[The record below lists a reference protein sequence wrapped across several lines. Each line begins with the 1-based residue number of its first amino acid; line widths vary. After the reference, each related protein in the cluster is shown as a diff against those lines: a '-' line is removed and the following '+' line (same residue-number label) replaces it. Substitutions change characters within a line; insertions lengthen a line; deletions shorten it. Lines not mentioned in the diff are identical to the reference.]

1 MQYNV
6 YGIGNALLD
15 IQYDVDYDFLTKNQL
30 AKGLMSYVTH
40 NEQEAI
46 LEKLGRNNVRQ
57 ISSGGSVANS
67 MVVMSQFGAKCFFS
81 CRIANDSAGDEYYQ
95 DMKNAKLNSNFD
107 NTQRPEGFTGR
118 CIVKVTPDA
127 DRTMSTYLGTS
138 IELCEDQL
146 NLEALTQSEY
156 LYIEGYLTTSP
167 SAMKAVKKAISV
179 AKENNV
185 KIAITLSDPDIV
197 THFRAQFHELI
208 DQGVDLIFC
217 NEKEAMDFTETN
229 NLQEAEEKLKQYT
242 KTFVVTIGPR
252 GSIVFDGQ
260 RLITVTATE
269 EQPIDT
275 LGAGD
280 MYAGAFL
287 YAITNGYS
295 WENAGRLANLTS
307 SKVVTMFGPR
317 VSKAHTEELVKTLS
331 AILTE
336 AA

>member
-15 IQYDVDYDFLTKNQL
+15 IQYDVDFDFLIQNEL
-30 AKGLMSYVTH
+30 PKGLMSYLTH
-40 NEQEAI
+40 PEQEAI
-46 LEKLGRNNVRQ
+46 LDRLGRNNVRQ

-81 CRIANDSAGDEYYQ
+81 CRIANDASGDEYYQ
-95 DMKNAKLNSNFD
+95 EMKDAGLNNNFD
-107 NTQRPEGFTGR
+107 NTARPDGLTGR

-146 NLEALTQSEY
+146 NVEALKQSEY

-167 SAMKAVKKAISV
+167 SAMKAVKKAISI

-197 THFRAQFHELI
+197 SHFREQFHELI

-217 NEKEAMDFTETN
+217 NEKEAIDFTETN
-229 NLQEAEEKLKQYT
+229 NLDEAEEKLKHYT

-252 GSIVFDGQ
+252 GSIVFDGN
-260 RLITVTATE
+260 RLLTVTATE

-287 YAITNGYS
+287 FAITNGYS
-295 WENAGRLANLTS
+295 WEDAGRLANLTS

-317 VSKAHTEELVKTLS
+317 VSADHTKELIETLHS
-331 AILTE
+331 IKSV